1 MYEKAKELIKTSE
14 GFKEAAYKCPAGI
27 WTIGYGWTHGVK
39 EGDTITEEK
48 ASELVEQE
56 VMKIAEQVKAV
67 LSEEVFAKLTE
78 NQVCA
83 LIDFVY
89 NFGLGNFK
97 ESTLCKMIKSGQI
110 MEAGNQFERWV
121 KAGGKVLPGLV
132 KRREAEKELWCS

>member
-1 MYEKAKELIKTSE
+1 MYEKAKELIKEFE
-14 GFKEAAYKCPAGI
+14 GFREIAYKCPAGV

-56 VMKIAEQVKAV
+56 VMKIAEQVKTV
-67 LSEEVFAKLTE
+67 LGDDVFAKLTE

-89 NFGLGNFK
+89 NLGLGNFK
-97 ESTLCKMIKSGQI
+97 DSTLCKMIKGGQI

-121 KAGGKVLPGLV
+121 KAGGQVLPGLV
-132 KRREAEKELWCS
+132 KRREAEKELWYA

>member
-1 MYEKAKELIKTSE
+1 MYEKAIELIKEFE
-14 GFKEAAYKCPAGI
+14 GFKETAYKCPAGV

-48 ASELVEQE
+48 ASELVQQE
-56 VMKIAEQVKAV
+56 VAKIAGQLEAT
-67 LSEEVFAKLTE
+67 LGTDVFASLTD

-89 NFGLGNFK
+89 NLGLGNFK
-97 ESTLCKMIKSGQI
+97 DSTLCKMIKSGQI

-121 KAGGKVLPGLV
+121 KSGNKVLPGLV
-132 KRREAEKELWCS
+132 NRREAEKKLWYV

>member
-1 MYEKAKELIKTSE
+1 MYEKAVELIKVSE
-14 GFKEAAYKCPAGI
+14 GFEGTAYKCPAGV
-27 WTIGYGWTHGVK
+27 WTYGYGWTHGVK

-56 VMKIAEQVKAV
+56 VMKIAGQVKTV
-67 LSEEVFAKLTE
+67 LGDDVFAKLTE

-89 NFGLGNFK
+89 NLGLGNFK
-97 ESTLCKMIKSGQI
+97 DSTLCKMIKGGQI

-121 KAGGKVLPGLV
+121 KAGGQVLPGLV
-132 KRREAEKELWCS
+132 KRREAEKELWYA

>member
-1 MYEKAKELIKTSE
+1 MYEKAKELIKVSE
-14 GFKEAAYKCPAGI
+14 GFKGTAYKCPAGV

-56 VMKIAEQVKAV
+56 VMKIAGQVRTV
-67 LSEEVFAKLTE
+67 LGDEVFAKLTE

-89 NFGLGNFK
+89 NLGLGNFK
-97 ESTLCKMIKSGQI
+97 DSTLCKMIKGGQI

-132 KRREAEKELWCS
+132 KRREAEKELWYA

>member
-1 MYEKAKELIKTSE
+1 MYEKAKELIKDFE
-14 GFKEAAYKCPAGI
+14 GFREIAYKCPAGV
-27 WTIGYGWTHGVK
+27 WTYGYGWTHGVK

-56 VMKIAEQVKAV
+56 VIKIAEQVKDV

-89 NFGLGNFK
+89 NLGLGNFK
-97 ESTLCKMIKSGQI
+97 ESTLCKMIKNGQI

-132 KRREAEKELWCS
+132 KRREAEKELWYA

>member
-1 MYEKAKELIKTSE
+1 MYEKAKELIKVSE
-14 GFKEAAYKCPAGI
+14 GFEGTAYKCPAGV
-27 WTIGYGWTHGVK
+27 WTYGYGWTHGVK

-56 VMKIAEQVKAV
+56 VMKIAGQVKTV
-67 LSEEVFAKLTE
+67 LGDNVFAKLTE

-89 NFGLGNFK
+89 NLGLGNFK
-97 ESTLCKMIKSGQI
+97 DSTLCRMIKDGQI

-132 KRREAEKELWCS
+132 KRREAEKELWYA

>member
-1 MYEKAKELIKTSE
+1 MYEKAKELIKISE
-14 GFKEAAYKCPAGI
+14 GFEGTAYKCPAGI
-27 WTIGYGWTHGVK
+27 WTYGYGWTHGVK

-56 VMKIAEQVKAV
+56 VMKIAGQVKTV
-67 LSEEVFAKLTE
+67 LGDDVFAKLTE

-89 NFGLGNFK
+89 NLGLGNFK
-97 ESTLCKMIKSGQI
+97 ESTLCKMIKGGQI

-132 KRREAEKELWCS
+132 KRREAEKELWYA